1 MANTQNLKPWK
12 AGHSGN
18 PGGRP
23 KKKPITELYQE
34 MLSDEQTVAAIRKAI
49 LKNIHGGK
57 SVFVAQLREMTERVE
72 GKVSQ
77 PMDAK
82 FGDISELTDEELQ
95 NEIQRLMEKL
105 RAAEHAGSKN

>member
-34 MLSDEQTVAAIRKAI
+34 MLSHDQTIVAMRKAI

-57 SVFVAQLREMTERVE
+57 SVFVVLLREMTERVE

-77 PMDAK
+77 PIDAT
-82 FGDISELTDEELQ
+82 FADFSELAGEELQ
-95 NEIQRLMEKL
+95 NEIQRLMKKL
-105 RAAEHAGSKN
+105 GAAEHAGSKN